1 MKRFIELHQKEEP
14 ILLNLDCIAYIK
26 NVDNEAI
33 IYLKYSINNVTT
45 LSVKESYDEVINII
59 KDCEY

>member
-1 MKRFIELHQKEEP
+1 MKRFIELHQKEES
-14 ILLNLDCIAYIK
+14 ILLNLDYIAYIK

-33 IYLKYSINNVTT
+33 IYLKYSINNVTA

-59 KDCEY
+59 KGCEY